1 MINALSHKCLTLT
14 RSLLVA
20 CCLGSA
26 IAQTA
31 TLAIDANKVENTISP
46 TLYGQFAEF
55 MFEDIKGG
63 LSAELI
69 RDRGFDEQPNSL
81 GLPRYWERDPD
92 DRNDDGAMHFTWD
105 ANTYLPVD
113 YNQDA
118 PPSQHSLRVDIRG
131 DDGQRRG
138 IHQGSIPI

>member
-1 MINALSHKCLTLT
+1 MINLLSKKYRSLTRCLLIGCCLT
-14 RSLLVA
+14 
-20 CCLGSA
+20 SA

-31 TLAIDANKVENTISP
+31 TLEIDANKVENTLSP

-69 RDRGFDEQPNSL
+69 RDRGFDEQPNAL

-92 DRNDDGAMHFTWD
+92 DRNDDSALHFTWD
-105 ANTYLPVD
+105 VNTHLPND
-113 YNQDA
+113 YNQA
-118 PPSQHSLRVDIRG
+118 PPNT
-131 DDGQRRG
+131 
-138 IHQGSIPI
+138 